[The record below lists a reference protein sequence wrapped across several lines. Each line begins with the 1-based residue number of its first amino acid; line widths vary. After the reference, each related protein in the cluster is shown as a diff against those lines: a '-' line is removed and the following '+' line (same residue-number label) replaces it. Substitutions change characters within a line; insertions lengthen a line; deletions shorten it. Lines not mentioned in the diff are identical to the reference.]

1 LTDFNTFQ
9 RQVAAGQVPPL
20 ALLHGP
26 DVQALDDALAAV
38 TRALFADPAL
48 AALGREVL
56 DARDTP
62 AEAVALTADTLPLG
76 VTTRLVAVRHCE
88 AWLVK
93 GIEPKGT
100 EPLREYLKRPSPS
113 TCLLLLAG
121 EPLSANRERKADH
134 WLLNAVPA
142 AAIVTLVARTGRGLS
157 EWLRQRAAS
166 EGYAVTEDAARL
178 LIEWIGEEPVTLL
191 AELRKAALAGGPD
204 NVKVGE
210 QEVKAVVGEHRVNEV
225 WDLTRALER
234 GDRPGAV
241 MTLEQLLA
249 SEEPMRILTLLTG
262 ALRRAWRVHERSR
275 LGQAPDQIARMER
288 IPPHVVQALVARTR
302 GAAGERLPRQLER
315 CWEVERRLKSSGEP
329 RAELTALVAELC
341 AGG

>member
-1 LTDFNTFQ
+1 VTDLDAFQ

-38 TRALFADPAL
+38 TRALFPDPAL
-48 AALGREVL
+48 AALGREIL
-56 DARDTP
+56 DARETSP
-62 AEAVALTADTLPLG
+62 ETVARAADTLPLG
-76 VTTRLVAVRHCE
+76 VTTRLVAVRHCQ
-88 AWLVK
+88 AWLAK
-93 GIEPKGT
+93 GA
-100 EPLREYLKRPSPS
+100 EPLREYIARPSPS
-113 TCLLLLAG
+113 TCLLLLA
-121 EPLSANRERKADH
+121 EESLAVARDRKTDH
-134 WLLNAVPA
+134 WLLDAVPA
-142 AAIVTLVARTGRGLS
+142 AAVVTLVTRTGRGLL
-157 EWLRQRAAS
+157 EWLRQRAAT
-166 EGYAVTEDAARL
+166 EGYTVTEDAARL
-178 LIEWIGEEPVTLL
+178 LVQWTGDEPVTLL

-210 QEVKAVVGEHRVNEV
+210 KEVKAVVGEHRVNGV
-225 WDLTRALER
+225 WDLTRAVEQ
-234 GDRPGAV
+234 GDRAGAV

-249 SEEPMRILTLLTG
+249 SEEPMLILSLL
-262 ALRRAWRVHERSR
+262 ARELRRAWRVRELSR
-275 LGQAPDQIARMER
+275 RGQAPEQIARAER
-288 IPPHVVQALVARTR
+288 IPPRVAEALVARTR